1 MRLLGIS
8 GSLRAAS
15 TNTAA
20 LRAASLLAPAG
31 CVIELSD
38 APARLPPFNP
48 DQDGDDLPP
57 PVASFRAAIAAAD
70 GLVIASPEYA
80 HGVSGV
86 LKNALDWLVAGP
98 EFPEKPVALINT
110 SPRATLA
117 QAQLRETLL
126 TMAGRVIDEAGVTL
140 PLLGRDLDAAAI
152 AADPALATP
161 LRAALTRFIAAI
173 AAAPVG
179 GLPDVGSPDDRT
191 PASG

>member
-31 CVIELSD
+31 CVILLSD
-38 APARLPPFNP
+38 APGLLPPFNA
-48 DQDGDDLPP
+48 DRDGDQLPLS
-57 PVASFRAAIAAAD
+57 VAAFRAEIAAAD
-70 GLVIASPEYA
+70 GLLIASPEYA

-86 LKNALDWLVAGP
+86 LKNALDWLVAGS
-98 EFPEKPVALINT
+98 EFPEKPVALINC

-126 TMAGRVIDEAGVTL
+126 TMAGRVIDDAAVTL

-152 AADPALATP
+152 AADPALASP
-161 LRAALTRFIAAI
+161 LQAALDRFAAAI
-173 AAAPVG
+173 VAGGKEPNDRRPGVG
-179 GLPDVGSPDDRT
+179 
-191 PASG
+191 